1 MVQQGKE
8 CIQGLRLRHY
18 YMLCG
23 SLLRVWSHMAS
34 VISDITSSSY
44 LQIVRLKTKDKH
56 KQVGIQIPEPCVYK
70 VREELK
76 QMDMNV
82 KRKHEES
89 KQAAERLPMPPMLSG
104 PSALDLSLPFFHPP
118 SLLEPD
124 VLDLTYSPLPSN
136 MQEQSGYHFSDS
148 LGGILSPSETLQS
161 QQFNVR
167 EIIEEML
174 QKLKAPD
181 PSAAE
186 RQSVIQFGGEHNFW
200 GTG

>member
-1 MVQQGKE
+1 
-8 CIQGLRLRHY
+8 
-18 YMLCG
+18 
-23 SLLRVWSHMAS
+23 
-34 VISDITSSSY
+34 
-44 LQIVRLKTKDKH
+44 
-56 KQVGIQIPEPCVYK
+56 
-70 VREELK
+70 
-76 QMDMNV
+76 
-82 KRKHEES
+82 
-89 KQAAERLPMPPMLSG
+89 
-104 PSALDLSLPFFHPP
+104 
-118 SLLEPD
+118 
-124 VLDLTYSPLPSN
+124 